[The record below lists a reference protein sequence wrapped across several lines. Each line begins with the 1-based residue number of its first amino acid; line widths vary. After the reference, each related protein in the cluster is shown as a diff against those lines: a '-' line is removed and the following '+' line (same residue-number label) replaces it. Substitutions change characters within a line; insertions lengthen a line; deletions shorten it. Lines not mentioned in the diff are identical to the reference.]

1 MTAGLLPEK
10 ARWIKPILILLLVV
24 YALTESVSGR
34 NDWDIFIAASRDLFE
49 GVDLYA
55 TTYFDGYHYY
65 YSLFFATLLYPFT
78 LVPAAVGKFVWVC
91 LNMAMI
97 AAVLRSVWMWFDWQG
112 ISIQAKRWVFVL
124 IFLGTLRFLK
134 SNVHLGQTTI
144 LLLFLSLEA
153 LHLDERKKEWSAG
166 LLLSLAINI
175 KLLPAVL
182 LPYWMYRARWKS
194 VVIAGTCIMLWWLL
208 PAAWLGAERTS
219 TLMHSYVELIN
230 PAQDK
235 HVLDV
240 EETSFHGLST
250 LLSTLFSSHAHE
262 HNGPGWKRNIAD
274 CSMETLSILINA
286 ARLFFVLFIL
296 YFLRTLPF
304 KSATSSLHR
313 AWELSYVLLVIPL
326 IAPHQQHYA
335 FLFALPAIAYVSY
348 FLLVIKP
355 KRAVMLWSAFLVA
368 MVSFN
373 LALWLGA
380 FNVWYNHYKILTYGA
395 LILVVLL
402 ALLVP
407 PVEKEKVGTSPTF
420 H

>member
-1 MTAGLLPEK
+1 
-10 ARWIKPILILLLVV
+10 
-24 YALTESVSGR
+24 
-34 NDWDIFIAASRDLFE
+34 
-49 GVDLYA
+49 
-55 TTYFDGYHYY
+55 
-65 YSLFFATLLYPFT
+65 
-78 LVPAAVGKFVWVC
+78 
-91 LNMAMI
+91 
-97 AAVLRSVWMWFDWQG
+97 
-112 ISIQAKRWVFVL
+112 
-124 IFLGTLRFLK
+124 
-134 SNVHLGQTTI
+134 VHLGQTTI

-166 LLLSLAINI
+166 ILLSLAINI

-182 LPYWMYRARWKS
+182 LPYWIYRARWKS
-194 VVIAGTCIMLWWLL
+194 VVIAGACMMLWWLL

-355 KRAVMLWSAFLVA
+355 NRAVMLWSAFLVA

-402 ALLVP
+402 AVLVP

-420 H
+420 N